1 MTDEYK
7 SGIVLYNPVGC
18 IWLVMRGGAV
28 GGQTERQD
36 MWWQAAEVQQMH
48 FFNISI
54 TSRHLEEDNGWMPKM
69 YFKVGPEL

>member
-36 MWWQAAEVQQMH
+36 MWWQAAEVQDSTTNA
-48 FFNISI
+48 FFQYFYYVQAF
-54 TSRHLEEDNGWMPKM
+54 RGGQWMDT
-69 YFKVGPEL
+69 